1 MGEVIELIKREMGND
16 IRGALVRLSNN
27 FLLNRPVTK
36 LYPIEYVHSNKQ
48 EAVDIENLTQSRR
61 EVRGV
66 TANISRINS
75 GKNIGLP
82 YLVRSVRTCC
92 TKTAVLRH

>member
-1 MGEVIELIKREMGND
+1 MWRMGEVIELIKREMGND

-36 LYPIEYVHSNKQ
+36 LYPIEYVQSNKQ

-61 EVRGV
+61 EAAKIRQLR
-66 TANISRINS
+66 RIF
-75 GKNIGLP
+75 P
-82 YLVRSVRTCC
+82 E
-92 TKTAVLRH
+92 